1 MSESNNPSGRSNS
14 LQRML
19 DLEKQ
24 YMFGRLHAHSQP
36 SAPSNATSQ
45 PATTAVIKNA
55 TPTRPGILTRR
66 TQGNMQRNRPKS
78 NMPPRDPSLPPQ
90 LPPLAINAGAPITM
104 SGSDLLAGHGRDYS
118 PRDEDSTIVPTP
130 SDKYPKVVSF
140 EFPPTESAPAPCH
153 SPSWEAYE
161 RRKTEKKTER
171 REREESR
178 NGKAKKLVKQ
188 PPASSPYSM
197 QHASASD
204 VDANRGRRR
213 ERSDSSTA
221 VNNTSKPPRKA
232 RSRSGSFVSLLRA
245 PFEFRRSSIDH
256 DVDSSFIGGIK
267 LEMQRN
273 VTAQQALDHQAVEDE
288 SNIHPALRKGKQT
301 DRWSAPLK
309 SPPPLHRAGVD
320 GENQRRYP
328 PITRSKTKYHHK
340 TMSLVSPTAP
350 AVPDLNT
357 IDKWRAKVGLRTLS
371 RPGSHMGLDNDA
383 HLNGPGAVA
392 VDLKQTISEPRDA
405 LLFDPTRPTSAA
417 SPQKPMH
424 VVFPASPPPREKM
437 LEKKPKLD
445 RSNNVSISS
454 CSTGD
459 TFDTAPSSPPPEP
472 PRRSSK
478 RNSTLSLDG
487 SIPPLPSPRH
497 SSSPQPSPVQDA
509 PTRRSF
515 PLCGDGGFQFKDTAK
530 GKAIEAPVSISQSAT
545 YIPSPGFQLP
555 GSSSEDSGSEDFHS
569 TSIVSTPATSRPQSE
584 KSMAL
589 EPSRPEP
596 LELQRGKEKSLPAP
610 PTTTYPLHST
620 DNSEDEMDHI
630 QAVAEKVL
638 DVYNDIAVQPPG
650 LRRRSNSQSTLTTD
664 ASMPLPLKEKPLR
677 LRSKYNQPGSSSQNS
692 ASPATYLEEARRQ
705 PPTAPTQRAHKQ
717 RLGPPVSFVL
727 PDSDSDSP
735 VTEKS
740 LPSVPDIV
748 GRSLRHKST
757 PLLSTS
763 DREPVAKVFVE
774 CCNCKYYHDMPSNLY
789 EAMANPESVL
799 SPVDKY
805 GYAGALS
812 TAVKCSWCRH
822 EMSTRCCAGLAAT
835 VYIKERL
842 H

>member
-1 MSESNNPSGRSNS
+1 MSDSNNPSGRSSS

-24 YMFGRLHAHSQP
+24 YMFDRLHPHSQP
-36 SAPSNATSQ
+36 SAPSNAISQ
-45 PATTAVIKNA
+45 PATTTVIKNA
-55 TPTRPGILTRR
+55 SPTRPGILTRR
-66 TQGNMQRNRPKS
+66 TEGNAQRNRPKS
-78 NMPPRDPSLPPQ
+78 NMPPREPSLPPQ
-90 LPPLAINAGAPITM
+90 LPPLVINTGAPITM
-104 SGSDLLAGHGRDYS
+104 SRSDLLAGQGRDYS

-178 NGKAKKLVKQ
+178 NVKTRKLVKQ
-188 PPASSPYSM
+188 PPAHSLCSM

-213 ERSDSSTA
+213 ERADSSTA
-221 VNNTSKPPRKA
+221 VNNAGRPPRKA

-245 PFEFRRSSIDH
+245 PFEFRRSSVDH
-256 DVDSSFIGGIK
+256 GADSSFIGGIK

-273 VTAQQALDHQAVEDE
+273 ATTQQALDHQAVEDE

-309 SPPPLHRAGVD
+309 SPPPPHRAGAD
-320 GENQRRYP
+320 GGNQRRYP
-328 PITRSKTKYHHK
+328 PITRGKTTYHHK

-357 IDKWRAKVGLRTLS
+357 IDKWRAKVGLKTLS
-371 RPGSHMGLDNDA
+371 RPGSSMGLDNDA
-383 HLNGPGAVA
+383 HLNGTGAVA
-392 VDLKQTISEPRDA
+392 ADLKQTTSEPRDA
-405 LLFDPTRPTSAA
+405 LLFDPTRPTSA

-445 RSNNVSISS
+445 HSNNVSISS

-459 TFDTAPSSPPPEP
+459 TFDTAPSSPPSEP

-487 SIPPLPSPRH
+487 SIPPLPSPKH
-497 SSSPQPSPVQDA
+497 SSSSQPSPVQDS
-509 PTRRSF
+509 PPRRSF
-515 PLCGDGGFQFKDTAK
+515 PLRGDEFHFKDTAK
-530 GKAIEAPVSISQSAT
+530 DHAIEAPVSISQSAT
-545 YIPSPGFQLP
+545 YIPSPGFHLL

-569 TSIVSTPATSRPQSE
+569 TSILSTPATSRPQSE
-584 KSMAL
+584 KSMPL
-589 EPSRPEP
+589 EPSKNEP
-596 LELQRGKEKSLPAP
+596 LELERSKEKSLPAP

-638 DVYNDIAVQPPG
+638 DVYNDIAVQPPR

-664 ASMPLPLKEKPLR
+664 ASIPLPLKERPLR
-677 LRSKYNQPGSSSQNS
+677 LQSKCNQPGSPSQNA

-705 PPTAPTQRAHKQ
+705 PLTVPTQRAHKQ

-727 PDSDSDSP
+727 PDSDSDSAAI
-735 VTEKS
+735 EKNP
-740 LPSVPDIV
+740 PSVPDIV

-757 PLLSTS
+757 PLLSTL

-805 GYAGALS
+805 GYASALS